1 MCTLSVVVFVIFF
14 FLLKSCYYVKSTPSE
29 SNGYVSRV
37 LTAGSQGAGT
47 VF

>member
-1 MCTLSVVVFVIFF
+1 MYIERGSVCDFF